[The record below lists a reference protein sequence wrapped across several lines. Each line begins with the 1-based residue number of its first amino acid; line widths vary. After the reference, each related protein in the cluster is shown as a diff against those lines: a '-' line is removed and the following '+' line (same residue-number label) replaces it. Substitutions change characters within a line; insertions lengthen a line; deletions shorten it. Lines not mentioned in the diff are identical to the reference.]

1 MFINELRYWLL
12 KFTHILDYY
21 WKKLE
26 KKHGRIR

>member
-12 KFTHILDYY
+12 KITYIIYY
-21 WKKLE
+21 YLKKLE